1 MRTNIVMKK
10 VTVVLFVISCLLQVA
25 AADNWPQWR
34 GAKLDSISNE
44 TNLPKSFKD
53 ENQLWKTELPGP
65 GGASPIVWGD
75 NVFVASVDG
84 DGLALLCVSV
94 NDGDVRWKQE
104 LEGKNA
110 NNRMDKSN
118 SASCSP
124 VTDGEHVWVMLSN
137 GVVHCF
143 TVDGDLVWKK
153 DMQDEYGKFVI
164 QFGMTSTPLLDNG
177 KLYFQFIHGNM
188 RDRKTTSIGMLVA
201 LEAKSGDEIW
211 KSRRE
216 SPAVAENKHAYTTPV
231 IYRGGESEFLVVHG
245 ADYATGHDLKDGK
258 ELWRVGGFNPA
269 ETYNNFLRFVSSPV
283 CSESL
288 IVIPSAKNGP
298 VIALSPNADGK
309 VENDSEAILWK
320 LDKGTPDVASPVVSN
335 GRVYLARENGVF
347 MVLDAKNGDVIY
359 EERLLRDRHRSTP
372 VVADGAIYLI
382 GRDGKALVIADATEF
397 KLISQTDLKEDT
409 TASPAVSNGRIFVRT
424 NKSLMAFGKK

>member
-1 MRTNIVMKK
+1 MKK
-10 VTVVLFVISCLLQVA
+10 FTVVLFMIFCLSQVVV
-25 AADNWPQWR
+25 ADNWPQWR

-44 TNLPKSFKD
+44 KDLPKSFKD
-53 ENQLWKTELPGP
+53 ENRLWKIELPGP
-65 GGASPIVWGD
+65 GGASPVVWGD
-75 NVFVASVDG
+75 RIFIATVDG
-84 DGLALLCVSV
+84 DGLALMCVSTAGEV
-94 NDGDVRWKQE
+94 QWKQE

-110 NNRMDKSN
+110 NIRMDKSN

-143 TVDGDLVWKK
+143 TVAGDLAWKK

-188 RDRKTTSIGMLVA
+188 RSRTTSIGILVA
-201 LEAKSGDEIW
+201 LDAKTGDEIW
-211 KSRRE
+211 KSRRVT
-216 SPAVAENKHAYTTPV
+216 PAVAENKHAYTTPV
-231 IYRGGESEFLVVHG
+231 IYRGGEREFLVVHG
-245 ADYATGHDLKDGK
+245 ADYATGHDLDSGK
-258 ELWRVGGFNPA
+258 EIWRVGGFNPA

-298 VIALSPNADGK
+298 VIGLSPNADGK
-309 VENDSEAILWK
+309 LENDSEAILWK

-347 MVLDAKNGDVIY
+347 MALDAKNGEVLY

-382 GRDGKALVIADATEF
+382 GRDGKALVIADAKEL
-397 KLISQTDLKEDT
+397 KLISETDLGEDT
-409 TASPAVSNGRIFVRT
+409 TASPAVSNGRIFIRT
-424 NKSLMAFGKK
+424 NKSLLAFGKK